1 MMPENEMNE
10 ELRQLLDSL
19 EEHGKNV
26 RRQKQLGDLIDR
38 LAEEGKPLII
48 PSKRAKLVPIW
59 WVMSAAAAMLL
70 VLLLLKPNR
79 NENPNLYNE
88 IIAEVTETVDSV
100 DDSVKIERED
110 DIIEEPVIK
119 NEELLAEN
127 TIVVSKK
134 SNTDKKKTEVE
145 IIETVE
151 EQPVVTEIILSE
163 TSDSMVIETNTI
175 ISENETP
182 SAVQKPQRRVIRSL
196 NLVCYECQK
205 EPDNFQYQAVVTKP
219 EKTLFGQPQDP
230 NMKDGALAWQVKIN

>member
-1 MMPENEMNE
+1 MTTENEMNE

-38 LAEEGKPLII
+38 LAEEEKPMVI
-48 PSKRAKLVPIW
+48 PRKRAKPIPIW
-59 WVMSAAAAMLL
+59 WTMGAAAAILL
-70 VLLLLKPNR
+70 LLLLLKPNMDK
-79 NENPNLYNE
+79 NPLNNE
-88 IIAEVTETVDSV
+88 IIAEVTETLDYIE
-100 DDSVKIERED
+100 DSVKVETED
-110 DIIEEPVIK
+110 AVVEETVIK
-119 NEELLAEN
+119 KEELLAEN
-127 TIVVSKK
+127 TLVVTQKK
-134 SNTDKKKTEVE
+134 QIKKKNDRVEVV
-145 IIETVE
+145 ETVE
-151 EQPVVTEIILSE
+151 EQPVIAGIIPIQP
-163 TSDSMVIETNTI
+163 SDSIIIETNTI

>member
-1 MMPENEMNE
+1 MTPENEMNE

-38 LAEEGKPLII
+38 LAEEEKPMVI
-48 PSKRAKLVPIW
+48 PRKRAKLVPIW
-59 WVMSAAAAMLL
+59 WTMGAAAAILL
-70 VLLLLKPNR
+70 FWLLLKPNV
-79 NENPNLYNE
+79 NEASLNNE
-88 IIAEVTETVDSV
+88 IIAEVPEIIDYNVDSV
-100 DDSVKIERED
+100 KMEKEDAVVEEFVVKKELMTENKLDISKKSISD
-110 DIIEEPVIK
+110 KKITSADIIEPV
-119 NEELLAEN
+119 
-127 TIVVSKK
+127 V
-134 SNTDKKKTEVE
+134 
-145 IIETVE
+145 
-151 EQPVVTEIILSE
+151 EQPVIAEIIPVQP
-163 TSDSMVIETNTI
+163 SDSMIIETNTI
-175 ISENETP
+175 IPENETP